1 MGTSIVKRTSAE
13 SAAGASTEPTPE
25 ITGDVLRK
33 RYEQVLA
40 NVAAAAKRS
49 GRRPQDIITVA
60 VTKYASP
67 DQVKFV
73 YNLGHSDFGENR
85 AQQLIQR
92 AAMMEEHV
100 KRRDIL
106 VQTRRELS
114 SLFKDD
120 AEPEHAGHPVRW
132 HMIGHL
138 QRNKVKKTLEVVRLL
153 HSADS
158 LRLAEEV
165 QQYAMKHDTTVE
177 VLLQVN
183 STGEESKEGC
193 PLPAAKYLAE
203 QIDTMVYVRVRGLMT
218 MGPTPVDNE
227 PHHEFLRKAREGF
240 ERTRDLFEDI
250 RKLDISEGN
259 FNLLSMGMS
268 NDYEAGIECGANLVR
283 VGSAIFGERA
293 DHDAVN
299 DESDSSED

>member
-1 MGTSIVKRTSAE
+1 MGTTTAKRTSADIDDT
-13 SAAGASTEPTPE
+13 AKDGTPE
-25 ITGDVLRK
+25 ITGEALK
-33 RYEQVLA
+33 QRYEQVLE
-40 NVAAAAKRS
+40 NVANAAKRS
-49 GRRPQDIITVA
+49 GRRAQDIITVA

-67 DQVKFV
+67 DQIKAV

-120 AEPEHAGHPVRW
+120 PEQEHAGHPVRW

-218 MGPTPVDNE
+218 MGPTPVE
-227 PHHEFLRKAREGF
+227 GESHQEFLSKTRECF

-250 RKLDISEGN
+250 GKLDISEGQ

-268 NDYEAGIECGANLVR
+268 NDYEIGIECGANLIR
-283 VGSAIFGERA
+283 VGSAIFGDHQEA
-293 DHDAVN
+293 DATNDDA
-299 DESDSSED
+299 DSGED